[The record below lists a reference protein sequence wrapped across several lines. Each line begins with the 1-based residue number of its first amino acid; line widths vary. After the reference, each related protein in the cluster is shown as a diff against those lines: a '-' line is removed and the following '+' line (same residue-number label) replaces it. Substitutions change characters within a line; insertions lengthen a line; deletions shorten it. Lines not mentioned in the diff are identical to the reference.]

1 MVGRRKVISS
11 PHRRPILPL
20 TTLPSTFR
28 LPRGSRK
35 GGRASPAMWDAIARA
50 RPAASCRRHSLE
62 REGDTASR
70 IRSSPLETL
79 IAPRGTDGSN
89 PASSSRESANFW
101 FLTGGAPR
109 YRPFAS
115 GQEAAAQTPAH
126 NFRRDT
132 VADEIVIIGKDS
144 DGHCYVLADLS
155 GRYFPGHRH
164 LNPPSALAD
173 RFGVIWMVY
182 VGE

>member
-1 MVGRRKVISS
+1 VINLSAPENPGLS
-11 PHRRPILPL
+11 Y
-20 TTLPSTFR
+20 
-28 LPRGSRK
+28 RG
-35 GGRASPAMWDAIARA
+35 
-50 RPAASCRRHSLE
+50 
-62 REGDTASR
+62 T
-70 IRSSPLETL
+70 RSS
-79 IAPRGTDGSN
+79 N
-89 PASSSRESANFW
+89 PSPSSKESANFW

-132 VADEIVIIGKDS
+132 VAVEIVIIGKDS
-144 DGHCYVLADLS
+144 DGHGYVLADLS

-173 RFGVIWMVY
+173 KFGVIWMVY